1 MPPLVSNDSFSRDRP
16 SPDRS
21 GECGDTQAQRNG
33 GARLTHASAV
43 RVRVLLDDRCRFDG
57 VDRKV
62 GVRQLCSPTA
72 PAKRFAPPDPERCDA
87 QHRRE
92 QTCHRAI
99 SLARLIASAH
109 ASSPSVCSPSTA
121 QSTATSSAG
130 KPRRDTS
137 SPRRGGHFAKRH
149 SARLFGLLTRWVSGC
164 SSAALMTPTSC
175 SQQWGASARQGRLP
189 STPSW
194 PTRHRAQG
202 VLSAAGRAVFRR
214 AELCLRAELA
224 WHEACPAV
232 LGGAAT
238 GEAGTGRNKQ

>member
-1 MPPLVSNDSFSRDRP
+1 VLTDGTGQAFRSA
-16 SPDRS
+16 RS
-21 GECGDTQAQRNG
+21 GTLRRSTQTRADLPPCDQSCETDRIG
-33 GARLTHASAV
+33 SRLVALG
-43 RVRVLLDDRCRFDG
+43 LLAEHG
-57 VDRKV
+57 PKH
-62 GVRQLCSPTA
+62 GHQLC
-72 PAKRFAPPDPERCDA
+72 
-87 QHRRE
+87 RE
-92 QTCHRAI
+92 AE
-99 SLARLIASAH
+99 ARH
-109 ASSPSVCSPSTA
+109 VE
-121 QSTATSSAG
+121 SSA
-130 KPRRDTS
+130 RRAL
-137 SPRRGGHFAKRH
+137 REV
-149 SARLFGLLTRWVSGC
+149 TRWVSGC